1 MENNEVTK
9 SNIKNDTEHGLMG
22 SKKCAVTEDDGRY
35 DRIEQDVE
43 PRLIGATSDGSNKE
57 STSWG
62 ANYTAESVLH
72 ANRAVTFLVGGY
84 LAAED
89 NCDQAGVKIS
99 LCNEDKPD
107 ETPSTTPEETPSTTP
122 NESTSKTTTPGHPS
136 KSSTP
141 KTDSVKTE
149 TPSSEKT
156 TTPVESPK
164 TSTPVETPETSTVK
178 TDTNTQE
185 NVKTTPSV
193 PDETPGKTT
202 NFGHSSPQPN
212 QDAVAVD
219 SPEKA
224 TAGPEVNTG
233 GEVESTSLF
242 AKVINIFK

>member
-1 MENNEVTK
+1 M
-9 SNIKNDTEHGLMG
+9 
-22 SKKCAVTEDDGRY
+22 
-35 DRIEQDVE
+35 
-43 PRLIGATSDGSNKE
+43 
-57 STSWG
+57 
-62 ANYTAESVLH
+62 
-72 ANRAVTFLVGGY
+72 TFLVGGY

-107 ETPSTTPEETPSTTP
+107 ETPATTPEETPSTTP

-156 TTPVESPK
+156 TTPVE
-164 TSTPVETPETSTVK
+164 TPETSTVK
-178 TDTNTQE
+178 TDTDTQE

-193 PDETPGKTT
+193 PDETPRSTPGKTT
-202 NFGHSSPQPN
+202 NFGHNTPQPN
-212 QDAVAVD
+212 QGVVAVD

>member
-1 MENNEVTK
+1 
-9 SNIKNDTEHGLMG
+9 MG
-22 SKKCAVTEDDGRY
+22 SQKCAVTEDDGRY

-43 PRLIGATSDGSNKE
+43 PRLLGNTSNGGQKE
-57 STSWG
+57 SSSWG
-62 ANYTAESVLH
+62 ANYTAESILH
-72 ANRAVTFLVGGY
+72 ANPAVTYLLSGY

-89 NCDQAGVKIS
+89 GCDQAGVKIS

-107 ETPSTTPEETPSTTP
+107 ETPSTTPEETPTTTP
-122 NESTSKTTTPGHPS
+122 NESTSKTTTPEHPS

-149 TPSSEKT
+149 TPSSKTETPSSEK
-156 TTPVESPK
+156 TTPVES
-164 TSTPVETPETSTVK
+164 PETSTVK

-202 NFGHSSPQPN
+202 NFGHNTPQPN